1 MEWLVGCLSVGGRV
15 SLASFDRVVGW
26 LSVRGPVSLVV
37 ASFDGVV
44 GWLSVGGRVSWVV
57 ASLDGVVGWLSVRM
71 IGWQS
76 MGVVS
81 RLFVGGRI
89 PLVVVTLAKGVC
101 LMVATL
107 GVVVN

>member
-1 MEWLVGCLSVGGRV
+1 MVASLVGWGRVSLVMASLDGVVGWLSVGGRV
-15 SLASFDRVVGW
+15 SL
-26 LSVRGPVSLVV
+26 

-76 MGVVS
+76 VGVVS
-81 RLFVGGRI
+81 RLFVGG
-89 PLVVVTLAKGVC
+89 
-101 LMVATL
+101 
-107 GVVVN
+107 